1 MTIPVLPPP
10 PNIQDNHNLNVW
22 KDWYTKV
29 YAAVKA
35 LTAASGT
42 GGGGSILEVQIFS

>member
-10 PNIQDNHNLNVW
+10 PNLQDNQNLHVW

-29 YAAVKA
+29 YASVKA
-35 LTAASGT
+35 LSASSS
-42 GGGGSILEVQIFS
+42 GGGSILEVQIFS